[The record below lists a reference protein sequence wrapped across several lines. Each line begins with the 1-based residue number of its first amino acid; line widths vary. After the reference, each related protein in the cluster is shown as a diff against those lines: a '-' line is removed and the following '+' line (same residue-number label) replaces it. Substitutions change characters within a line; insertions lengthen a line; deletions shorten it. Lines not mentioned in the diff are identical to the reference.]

1 ATTGSIGK
9 PSNEP
14 TPPSLSA
21 DWNPYGP
28 PASPAVPPRPAA
40 EAAAQD
46 EQRLRLHRRAVP
58 DPRNRVRLLLARAW
72 RPGQQPGDGG
82 GDGHR
87 PVHGYGHRHRPAE
100 DAGHAD
106 GRASTDADGRAS
118 TDADGRASTDADGR
132 ASTDADGRA
141 STDADGRAY
150 EPADSAA
157 DEEASPHPAA
167 GRVRRAPGSVLQPRG
182 GARPDGEGDADA
194 VLVQAGRPGQV
205 AGSLTG
211 ETC

>member
-1 ATTGSIGK
+1 IGK

-118 TDADGRASTDADGR
+118 TDADGRA
-132 ASTDADGRA
+132 
-141 STDADGRAY
+141 Y